1 MTSQIQTDQIL
12 CFNSTMNSDDIKAH
26 YIKYHHISGDPALIE
41 KAEMLA
47 NLFSLSKQ
55 QQRKSTRDFAT
66 AFNVILTSVDIFQAY
81 AGWSLYIPTN
91 NNLFSGTYK
100 RNNTYTTEI
109 RDAIKWLISNN
120 YLEKVS
126 GVTRPKKK
134 NSKRRQWM
142 PQVYQLTTKW
152 LSEISGK
159 SLSDPRLI
167 RRNPLAGYWECRKKI
182 DGVKVAIKPSDRQ
195 LKLNHIMLS
204 KTDEA
209 LEAYDKFMV
218 NVVTSIGRIAIM
230 PAQLSM
236 MRIFSKGSLNQGGRL
251 YSAVQNYKAE
261 TRKYL
266 YFDKEPTLEIDYSSF
281 HPHLLYHQDG
291 LQFAGDDPYV
301 IEGFDRDHVK
311 VAFNIML
318 NRKGT
323 KNNKSSANTISDELG
338 IDIEASE
345 ALETA
350 ILELHSPIAKHF
362 NSGIGLKL
370 QRLDSEIAM
379 SVIDH
384 FVNVLKRPIVSIHDS
399 FIVSVRDTESL
410 ILLMADCYTMYV
422 DDMIVMRGIK
432 GTAQQFSNA
441 LMDAIDLCFE
451 QQTDGMNNNYWNAV
465 IFKEGVKD
473 FKGISVEEEDASDA
487 EPL

>member
-1 MTSQIQTDQIL
+1 
-12 CFNSTMNSDDIKAH
+12 MNSDDIKAH

-47 NLFSLSKQ
+47 DLFSLSKQ

-182 DGVKVAIKPSDRQ
+182 DGAKVAVKPSDRQ
-195 LKLNHIMLS
+195 LKL
-204 KTDEA
+204 TPD
-209 LEAYDKFMV
+209 
-218 NVVTSIGRIAIM
+218 
-230 PAQLSM
+230 
-236 MRIFSKGSLNQGGRL
+236 
-251 YSAVQNYKAE
+251 
-261 TRKYL
+261 
-266 YFDKEPTLEIDYSSF
+266 
-281 HPHLLYHQDG
+281 
-291 LQFAGDDPYV
+291 
-301 IEGFDRDHVK
+301 
-311 VAFNIML
+311 
-318 NRKGT
+318 
-323 KNNKSSANTISDELG
+323 
-338 IDIEASE
+338 
-345 ALETA
+345 
-350 ILELHSPIAKHF
+350 
-362 NSGIGLKL
+362 
-370 QRLDSEIAM
+370 
-379 SVIDH
+379 
-384 FVNVLKRPIVSIHDS
+384 
-399 FIVSVRDTESL
+399 
-410 ILLMADCYTMYV
+410 
-422 DDMIVMRGIK
+422 
-432 GTAQQFSNA
+432 NA
-441 LMDAIDLCFE
+441 L
-451 QQTDGMNNNYWNAV
+451 
-465 IFKEGVKD
+465 
-473 FKGISVEEEDASDA
+473 
-487 EPL
+487 

>member
-1 MTSQIQTDQIL
+1 MTL
-12 CFNSTMNSDDIKAH
+12 SDSKTH
-26 YIKYHHISGDPALIE
+26 YIKYHHVSDDPTLIS
-41 KAEMLA
+41 KAKWLA
-47 NLFSLSKQ
+47 EQYQLAR
-55 QQRKSTRDFAT
+55 QRVRKNNRDFEA
-66 AFNVILTSVDIFQAY
+66 AFNVILTSMEIFQAY
-81 AGWSLYIPTN
+81 DGYNLYIPTN
-91 NNLFSGTYK
+91 NNLFSGALK
-100 RNNTYTTEI
+100 RNNTYTTEMLE
-109 RDAIKWLISNN
+109 ALKWLISDN
-120 YLEKVS
+120 YIEQVS
-126 GVTRPKKK
+126 GVTNSRKKS
-134 NSKRRQWM
+134 SKKRQWL
-142 PQVYQLTTKW
+142 PQSYRLTPKW
-152 LSEISGK
+152 ISHISDKPLSSRK
-159 SLSDPRLI
+159 LI
-167 RRNPLAGYWECRKKI
+167 RRNPLAGYWECRRKI
-182 DGVKVAIKPSDRQ
+182 DGAKVAVKPSERQ
-195 LKLNHIMLS
+195 LKLNQTMLS
-204 KTDEA
+204 KTD
-209 LEAYDKFMV
+209 LVLQSYDKFMV

>member
-1 MTSQIQTDQIL
+1 
-12 CFNSTMNSDDIKAH
+12 MNADDNKTH
-26 YIKYHHISGDPALIE
+26 YIKYHHLSDDPALIE
-41 KAEMLA
+41 KAQSLA
-47 NLFSLSKQ
+47 ELYTLSRQ
-55 QQRKSTRDFAT
+55 QQRKSIRDFEA
-66 AFNVILTSVDIFQAY
+66 AFNVILTSADIFQAY
-81 AGWSLYIPTN
+81 DLWSLYIPTN

-109 RDAIKWLISNN
+109 LDSLKWLISENC
-120 YLEKVS
+120 LEQVA

-134 NSKRRQWM
+134 HSKRRQWM
-142 PQVYQLTTKW
+142 PQAYQITSRW
-152 LSEISGK
+152 MSEISDK
-159 SLSDPRLI
+159 PLSDPRLI

-182 DGVKVAIKPSDRQ
+182 DGAKVAIKPSDRQ
-195 LKLNHIMLS
+195 LKLNHIILS
-204 KTDEA
+204 KTDEV
-209 LEAYDKFMV
+209 LESYDKFMV
-218 NVVTSIGRIAIM
+218 NVVTSIGTAAIM

-291 LQFAGDDPYV
+291 LQFSGDDPYV
-301 IEGFDRDHVK
+301 IKGFDRSHVK

-318 NRKGT
+318 NRKGS
-323 KNNKSSANTISDELG
+323 KDNKSAANTISDELG

-345 ALETA
+345 ALEIA
-350 ILELHSPIAKHF
+350 ILELHGPIAKHF

-370 QRLDSEIAM
+370 QRLDSDIAM

-384 FVNVLKRPIVSIHDS
+384 FVNLLKRPVVSIHDS

-410 ILLMADCYTMYV
+410 ILLMADCYRMFV
-422 DDMIVMRGIK
+422 DEMIVMRGIK
-432 GTAQQFSNA
+432 STAQQFSNA
-441 LMDAIDLCFE
+441 LMDVIDLCFE
-451 QQTDGMNNNYWNAV
+451 QQTGGMCITYWDALL
-465 IFKEGVKD
+465 FKEGVKD
-473 FKGISVEEEDASDA
+473 FKGVDVEEDDVSDA
-487 EPL
+487 EAL

>member
-1 MTSQIQTDQIL
+1 
-12 CFNSTMNSDDIKAH
+12 MNADDNKTH
-26 YIKYHHISGDPALIE
+26 YIKYHHLSDDPALIE
-41 KAEMLA
+41 KAQSLA
-47 NLFSLSKQ
+47 ELYTLSRQ
-55 QQRKSTRDFAT
+55 QQRKSIRDFEA
-66 AFNVILTSVDIFQAY
+66 AFNVILTSADIFQAY
-81 AGWSLYIPTN
+81 DLWSLYIPTN

-109 RDAIKWLISNN
+109 LDSLKWLISEN
-120 YLEKVS
+120 YLEQVA

-134 NSKRRQWM
+134 HSKRRQWM
-142 PQVYQLTTKW
+142 PQAYQITNRW
-152 LSEISGK
+152 MSEISDK
-159 SLSDPRLI
+159 PLSDPRLI

-182 DGVKVAIKPSDRQ
+182 DGAKVAIKPSDRQ
-195 LKLNHIMLS
+195 LKLNHIILS
-204 KTDEA
+204 KTDEV
-209 LEAYDKFMV
+209 LESYDKFMV
-218 NVVTSIGRIAIM
+218 NVVTSIGTAAIM

-291 LQFAGDDPYV
+291 LQFSGDDPYV
-301 IEGFDRDHVK
+301 IKGFDRSHVK

-318 NRKGT
+318 NRKGS
-323 KNNKSSANTISDELG
+323 KDNKSAANTISDELG

-345 ALETA
+345 ALEIA
-350 ILELHSPIAKHF
+350 ILELHGPIAQHF

-370 QRLDSEIAM
+370 QRLDSDIAM

-384 FVNVLKRPIVSIHDS
+384 FVNVLKRPVVSIHDS

-410 ILLMADCYTMYV
+410 ILLMADCYRMFV
-422 DDMIVMRGIK
+422 DEMIVMRGIK
-432 GTAQQFSNA
+432 STAQQFSNA
-441 LMDAIDLCFE
+441 LMDVIDLCFE
-451 QQTDGMNNNYWNAV
+451 QQTGGMCITYWDALL
-465 IFKEGVKD
+465 FKEGVKD
-473 FKGISVEEEDASDA
+473 FKGVDVEEDDVSDA
-487 EPL
+487 EAL

>member
-1 MTSQIQTDQIL
+1 
-12 CFNSTMNSDDIKAH
+12 MNSDENKAH
-26 YIKYHHISGDPALIE
+26 YIKYHHISDDPTLIE
-41 KAEMLA
+41 KTDLLA
-47 NLFSLSKQ
+47 DLYSLSKQ

-66 AFNVILTSVDIFQAY
+66 AFNVIMTSIDVFQAY
-81 AGWSLYIPTN
+81 DGWSLYIPTN

-152 LSEISGK
+152 LSEISNK
-159 SLSDPRLI
+159 PLSDPLLI
-167 RRNPLAGYWECRKKI
+167 RRNPAAGYWECRRKI
-182 DGVKVAIKPSDRQ
+182 DGAKVAIKPSDRQ
-195 LKLNHIMLS
+195 LKINHITLS
-204 KTDEA
+204 KTDEV
-209 LEAYDKFMV
+209 LESYDKFMV

-291 LQFAGDDPYV
+291 LQFNGDDPYA
-301 IEGFDRDHVK
+301 IEGYDRDHVK

-345 ALETA
+345 ILETA
-350 ILELHSPIAKHF
+350 ILTLHRPIAQHF
-362 NSGIGLKL
+362 NSGIGIQL
-370 QRLDSEIAM
+370 QRLDSDIAM

-432 GTAQQFSNA
+432 GTAQQFSKE
-441 LMDAIDLCFE
+441 LMDAIDLCFK
-451 QQTDGMNNNYWNAV
+451 QQTNGMCITYWDALL
-465 IFKEGVKD
+465 FKEGVKD
-473 FKGISVEEEDASDA
+473 FKGVDVEEEDVSEA
-487 EPL
+487 EAL

>member
-1 MTSQIQTDQIL
+1 M
-12 CFNSTMNSDDIKAH
+12 AR
-26 YIKYHHISGDPALIE
+26 
-41 KAEMLA
+41 
-47 NLFSLSKQ
+47 
-55 QQRKSTRDFAT
+55 QRVRKNNRDFEA
-66 AFNVILTSVDIFQAY
+66 AFNVILTSMEIFQAY
-81 AGWSLYIPTN
+81 DGYNLYIPTN
-91 NNLFSGTYK
+91 NNLFSGALK
-100 RNNTYTTEI
+100 RNNTYTTEMLE
-109 RDAIKWLISNN
+109 ALKWLISDN
-120 YLEKVS
+120 YIEQVS
-126 GVTRPKKK
+126 GVTNSRKKS
-134 NSKRRQWM
+134 SKKRQWL
-142 PQVYQLTTKW
+142 PQSYRLTPKW
-152 LSEISGK
+152 ISHISDKPLSSRK
-159 SLSDPRLI
+159 LI
-167 RRNPLAGYWECRKKI
+167 RRNPLAGYWECRRKI
-182 DGVKVAIKPSDRQ
+182 DGAKVAVKPSERQ
-195 LKLNHIMLS
+195 LKLNQTMLS
-204 KTDEA
+204 KTD
-209 LEAYDKFMV
+209 LVLQSYDKFMV

>member
-1 MTSQIQTDQIL
+1 
-12 CFNSTMNSDDIKAH
+12 MNSDDIKAH

-41 KAEMLA
+41 KAELLA
-47 NLFSLSKQ
+47 DLYSLSKQ
-55 QQRKSTRDFAT
+55 QQRKSNRDFEA

-81 AGWSLYIPTN
+81 DGWSLYIPTN

-134 NSKRRQWM
+134 NSKKRQWL
-142 PQVYQLTTKW
+142 PKAYKLTTRW
-152 LSEISGK
+152 LSEISNK
-159 SLSDPRLI
+159 PLSDPRLI

-182 DGVKVAIKPSDRQ
+182 DGAKVAVTPSDRQ
-195 LKLNHIMLS
+195 LKLHRAMLVD
-204 KTDEA
+204 TDQA

-218 NVVTSIGRIAIM
+218 NVVTSIGTTAIM

-318 NRKGT
+318 NRKGS
-323 KNNKSSANTISDELG
+323 KDNKSAANTISDELG

-345 ALETA
+345 ALEAA
-350 ILELHSPIAKHF
+350 ILTLHSPIAKHF

-370 QRLDSEIAM
+370 QRLDSDIAM

-422 DDMIVMRGIK
+422 DEMIVMRGIK
-432 GTAQQFSNA
+432 GTAQEFSNA
-441 LMDAIDLCFE
+441 LMDAIDLCFK
-451 QQTDGMNNNYWNAV
+451 QQTNGMCITYWDALL
-465 IFKEGVKD
+465 FKEGVKD
-473 FKGISVEEEDASDA
+473 FKGVDVEEEDVSEA
-487 EPL
+487 EAL

>member
-1 MTSQIQTDQIL
+1 
-12 CFNSTMNSDDIKAH
+12 MNSDDIKAH

-120 YLEKVS
+120 YLAKVS

-142 PQVYQLTTKW
+142 PQAYQLTTKW
-152 LSEISGK
+152 LSEISDK

-182 DGVKVAIKPSDRQ
+182 DGAKVAVKPSDRQ
-195 LKLNHIMLS
+195 LKLNQTMLS
-204 KTDEA
+204 KTDEV
-209 LEAYDKFMV
+209 LQSYDKFMV
-218 NVVTSIGRIAIM
+218 NVVTSIGTTAIM

-291 LQFAGDDPYV
+291 LQFNGDDPYV
-301 IEGFDRDHVK
+301 IKGFDRGHVK

-323 KNNKSSANTISDELG
+323 KNNKSAANTISDELG
-338 IDIEASE
+338 IDAEAAD
-345 ALETA
+345 ALEKA
-350 ILELHSPIAKHF
+350 ILELHSPIAQHF

-370 QRLDSEIAM
+370 QRLDSDIAM
-379 SVIDH
+379 SVIDY

-399 FIVSVRDTESL
+399 FIVSVRDIESL
-410 ILLMADCYTMYV
+410 ILLMADYYTMYV

-432 GTAQQFSNA
+432 GTAQEFSNA
-441 LMDAIDLCFE
+441 LMDAIDLCFK
-451 QQTDGMNNNYWNAV
+451 QQTNGMNNTYWDALL
-465 IFKEGVKD
+465 FKEGVKD
-473 FKGISVEEEDASDA
+473 FKGVDVEEEDVSEA
-487 EPL
+487 EAL

>member
-1 MTSQIQTDQIL
+1 
-12 CFNSTMNSDDIKAH
+12 MNADDNKAH
-26 YIKYHHISGDPALIE
+26 YIKYHHISDDPALIE
-41 KAEMLA
+41 KAQSLA
-47 NLFSLSKQ
+47 DLYRLFRQ
-55 QQRKSTRDFAT
+55 HQRKSNRDFEA
-66 AFNVILTSVDIFQAY
+66 AFNVILTSADIFQAY
-81 AGWSLYIPTN
+81 DGWSLYIPTN
-91 NNLFSGTYK
+91 NNLFSGTYQ

-109 RDAIKWLISNN
+109 LDSLKWLISEN

-142 PQVYQLTTKW
+142 PKSYQLTKKW
-152 LSEISGK
+152 FTEISDK

-182 DGVKVAIKPSDRQ
+182 DGAKVAIRPSDRQ
-195 LKLNHIMLS
+195 LKLNQTMLA
-204 KTDEA
+204 KTDDV
-209 LEAYDKFMV
+209 LESYDKFMV

-266 YFDKEPTLEIDYSSF
+266 YFDNEPTLEIDYSSF

-301 IEGFDRDHVK
+301 IEGFVRDHVK

-323 KNNKSSANTISDELG
+323 KNNKSAANTISDELG
-338 IDIEASE
+338 IDTEASE
-345 ALETA
+345 ALEIA
-350 ILELHSPIAKHF
+350 ILALHSPIAKHF

-370 QRLDSEIAM
+370 QRLDSDIAM

-410 ILLMADCYTMYV
+410 ILLMADCYRMFV
-422 DDMIVMRGIK
+422 DEMITMRGIK
-432 GTAQQFSNA
+432 GTAQEFSKE
-441 LMDAIDLCFE
+441 LTDAINKCFE
-451 QQTDGMNNNYWNAV
+451 QDTYGMTTSNWNALV
-465 IFKEGVKD
+465 AKEGVKD
-473 FKGISVEEEDASDA
+473 FNDVSVVGNDASDA
-487 EPL
+487 EAL

>member
-1 MTSQIQTDQIL
+1 
-12 CFNSTMNSDDIKAH
+12 MNADYNKAH
-26 YIKYHHISGDPALIE
+26 YIKYHHISDDPALIE
-41 KAEMLA
+41 KAQSLA
-47 NLFSLSKQ
+47 DLYRLFRQ
-55 QQRKSTRDFAT
+55 HQRKSNRDFEA
-66 AFNVILTSVDIFQAY
+66 AFNVILTSADIFQAY
-81 AGWSLYIPTN
+81 DGWSLYIPTN
-91 NNLFSGTYK
+91 NNLFSGTYQ

-109 RDAIKWLISNN
+109 LDSLKWLISEN

-142 PQVYQLTTKW
+142 PKSYQLTKKW
-152 LSEISGK
+152 FTEISDK

-182 DGVKVAIKPSDRQ
+182 DGAKVAIKPSDRQ
-195 LKLNHIMLS
+195 LKLNQTMLS
-204 KTDEA
+204 KTDDV
-209 LEAYDKFMV
+209 LESYDKFMV

-266 YFDKEPTLEIDYSSF
+266 YFDNEPTLEIDYSSF

-301 IEGFDRDHVK
+301 IEGFVRDNVK

-323 KNNKSSANTISDELG
+323 KNNKSAANTISDELG
-338 IDIEASE
+338 IDTEASE
-345 ALETA
+345 ALEIA
-350 ILELHSPIAKHF
+350 ILALHSPIAKHF

-370 QRLDSEIAM
+370 QRLDSDIAM

-410 ILLMADCYTMYV
+410 ILLMADCYRMFV
-422 DDMIVMRGIK
+422 DEMITMRGIK
-432 GTAQQFSNA
+432 GTAQEFSKE
-441 LMDAIDLCFE
+441 LTDAINKCFE
-451 QQTDGMNNNYWNAV
+451 QDTYGMTTSNWNALV
-465 IFKEGVKD
+465 AKEGVKD
-473 FKGISVEEEDASDA
+473 FNDVSVVGNDASDA
-487 EPL
+487 EAL

>member
-1 MTSQIQTDQIL
+1 
-12 CFNSTMNSDDIKAH
+12 MNADYNKAH
-26 YIKYHHISGDPALIE
+26 YIKYHHISDDPALIE
-41 KAEMLA
+41 KAQSLA
-47 NLFSLSKQ
+47 DLYRLFRQ
-55 QQRKSTRDFAT
+55 HQRKSNRDFEA
-66 AFNVILTSVDIFQAY
+66 AFNVILTSADIFQAY
-81 AGWSLYIPTN
+81 DGWSLYIPTN
-91 NNLFSGTYK
+91 NNLFSGTYQ

-109 RDAIKWLISNN
+109 LDSLKWLISEN
-120 YLEKVS
+120 YLEQVA

-142 PQVYQLTTKW
+142 PKSYQLTKKW
-152 LSEISGK
+152 FTEISDK

-182 DGVKVAIKPSDRQ
+182 DGAKVAIRPSDRQ
-195 LKLNHIMLS
+195 LKLNQTMLA
-204 KTDEA
+204 KTDDV
-209 LEAYDKFMV
+209 LESYDKFMV

-266 YFDKEPTLEIDYSSF
+266 YFDNEPTLEIDYSSF

-301 IEGFDRDHVK
+301 IEGFVRDNVK

-323 KNNKSSANTISDELG
+323 KNNKSAANTISDELG
-338 IDIEASE
+338 IDTEASE
-345 ALETA
+345 ALEIA
-350 ILELHSPIAKHF
+350 ILALHSPIAKHF

-370 QRLDSEIAM
+370 QRLDSDIAM

-410 ILLMADCYTMYV
+410 ILLMADCYRMFV
-422 DDMIVMRGIK
+422 DEMITMRGIK
-432 GTAQQFSNA
+432 GTAQEFSKE
-441 LMDAIDLCFE
+441 LTDAINKCFE
-451 QQTDGMNNNYWNAV
+451 QDTYGMTTSNWNALV
-465 IFKEGVKD
+465 AKEGVKD
-473 FKGISVEEEDASDA
+473 FNDVSVVGNDASDA
-487 EPL
+487 EAL

>member
-1 MTSQIQTDQIL
+1 
-12 CFNSTMNSDDIKAH
+12 MNADDNKTH
-26 YIKYHHISGDPALIE
+26 YIKYHHISDDPALIE
-41 KAEMLA
+41 KAQSLA
-47 NLFSLSKQ
+47 ELYTLSRQ
-55 QQRKSTRDFAT
+55 QQRKSIRDFEA
-66 AFNVILTSVDIFQAY
+66 AFNVILTSADIFQAY
-81 AGWSLYIPTN
+81 DLWSLYIPTN

-109 RDAIKWLISNN
+109 LDSLKWLISEN
-120 YLEKVS
+120 YLEQVA

-134 NSKRRQWM
+134 NSRRRQWM
-142 PQVYQLTTKW
+142 PQAYQITSRW
-152 LSEISGK
+152 MSEISDK
-159 SLSDPRLI
+159 PLSDPRLI

-182 DGVKVAIKPSDRQ
+182 DGAKVAIKPSDRQ
-195 LKLNHIMLS
+195 LKINHIILS
-204 KTDEA
+204 KTDEV
-209 LEAYDKFMV
+209 LESYDKFMV
-218 NVVTSIGRIAIM
+218 NVVTSIGTAAIM

-291 LQFAGDDPYV
+291 LQFSGDDPYV
-301 IEGFDRDHVK
+301 IKGFDRSHVK

-318 NRKGT
+318 NRKGS
-323 KNNKSSANTISDELG
+323 KDNKSAANTISDELG

-350 ILELHSPIAKHF
+350 ILERHSPIAKHF

-370 QRLDSEIAM
+370 QRLDSDIAM

-384 FVNVLKRPIVSIHDS
+384 FVNVLKRPVVSIHDS
-399 FIVSVRDTESL
+399 FIISVRDTESL
-410 ILLMADCYTMYV
+410 ILLMADCYRMFV
-422 DDMIVMRGIK
+422 DEMIVMRGIK
-432 GTAQQFSNA
+432 STAQQFSNA
-441 LMDAIDLCFE
+441 LMDVIDLCFE
-451 QQTDGMNNNYWNAV
+451 QQTGGMNNNYWDALV
-465 IFKEGVKD
+465 AKEGVTD
-473 FKGISVEEEDASDA
+473 FNGVSTEGNDASDA
-487 EPL
+487 EAL

>member
-1 MTSQIQTDQIL
+1 
-12 CFNSTMNSDDIKAH
+12 MNSDDIKAH

-120 YLEKVS
+120 YLAKVS

-142 PQVYQLTTKW
+142 PQAYQLTTKW
-152 LSEISGK
+152 LSEISDK

-182 DGVKVAIKPSDRQ
+182 DGAKVAVTPSDRQ
-195 LKLNHIMLS
+195 LKLNRAMLS
-204 KTDEA
+204 KTDEV
-209 LEAYDKFMV
+209 LQSYDKFMV
-218 NVVTSIGRIAIM
+218 NVVTSIGTTTIM

-301 IEGFDRDHVK
+301 IEGFVRGHVK

-323 KNNKSSANTISDELG
+323 KNNKSAANTISDELG
-338 IDIEASE
+338 IDAEEAE
-345 ALETA
+345 ALEKA
-350 ILELHSPIAKHF
+350 ILELHSPIAQHF

-370 QRLDSEIAM
+370 QRLDSDIAM
-379 SVIDH
+379 SVIDY

-432 GTAQQFSNA
+432 GTAQEFSNA
-441 LMDAIDLCFE
+441 LMDAIDLCFK
-451 QQTDGMNNNYWNAV
+451 QQTDNMNNNYWNAL

-473 FKGISVEEEDASDA
+473 FKGVDVEEDVSEA
-487 EPL
+487 EAL

>member
-1 MTSQIQTDQIL
+1 
-12 CFNSTMNSDDIKAH
+12 MNADDNKTH
-26 YIKYHHISGDPALIE
+26 YIKYHHLSDDPALIE
-41 KAEMLA
+41 KAQSLA
-47 NLFSLSKQ
+47 ELYTLSRQ
-55 QQRKSTRDFAT
+55 QQRKSIRDFEA
-66 AFNVILTSVDIFQAY
+66 AFNVILTSADIFQAY
-81 AGWSLYIPTN
+81 DLWSLYIPTN

-109 RDAIKWLISNN
+109 LDSLKWLISEN
-120 YLEKVS
+120 YLEQVA

-134 NSKRRQWM
+134 NSRRRQWM
-142 PQVYQLTTKW
+142 PQAYQITSRW
-152 LSEISGK
+152 MSEISDK
-159 SLSDPRLI
+159 PLSDPRLI

-182 DGVKVAIKPSDRQ
+182 DGAKVAIKPSDRQ
-195 LKLNHIMLS
+195 LKLNHIILS
-204 KTDEA
+204 KTDEV
-209 LEAYDKFMV
+209 LESYDKFMV
-218 NVVTSIGRIAIM
+218 NVVTSIGTAAIM

-291 LQFAGDDPYV
+291 LQFSGDDPYV
-301 IEGFDRDHVK
+301 IKGFDRSHVK

-318 NRKGT
+318 NRKGS
-323 KNNKSSANTISDELG
+323 KDNKSAANTISDELG

-350 ILELHSPIAKHF
+350 ILERHSPIAKHF

-370 QRLDSEIAM
+370 QRLDSDIAM

-384 FVNVLKRPIVSIHDS
+384 FVNVLKRPVISIHDS

-410 ILLMADCYTMYV
+410 ILLMADCYRMFV
-422 DDMIVMRGIK
+422 DEMIVMRGIK
-432 GTAQQFSNA
+432 STAQQFSNA
-441 LMDAIDLCFE
+441 LMDVIDLCFE
-451 QQTDGMNNNYWNAV
+451 QQTGGMNNNYCDALV
-465 IFKEGVKD
+465 AKEGVTD
-473 FKGISVEEEDASDA
+473 FNGVSTEGNDVSDA
-487 EPL
+487 EAL

>member
-1 MTSQIQTDQIL
+1 
-12 CFNSTMNSDDIKAH
+12 
-26 YIKYHHISGDPALIE
+26 
-41 KAEMLA
+41 
-47 NLFSLSKQ
+47 
-55 QQRKSTRDFAT
+55 
-66 AFNVILTSVDIFQAY
+66 
-81 AGWSLYIPTN
+81 
-91 NNLFSGTYK
+91 
-100 RNNTYTTEI
+100 
-109 RDAIKWLISNN
+109 
-120 YLEKVS
+120 
-126 GVTRPKKK
+126 
-134 NSKRRQWM
+134 M

-291 LQFAGDDPYV
+291 LQFNGDDPYA
-301 IEGFDRDHVK
+301 IEGFDRGHVK

-318 NRKGT
+318 NRKGS
-323 KNNKSSANTISDELG
+323 KGNKSAANTISDELG

-345 ALETA
+345 ALEA
-350 ILELHSPIAKHF
+350 SILTLHRPIAQHF
-362 NSGIGLKL
+362 NSGIGLQL
-370 QRLDSEIAM
+370 QRLDSDIAM

-384 FVNVLKRPIVSIHDS
+384 FVNVLKRPIISIHDS

>member
-1 MTSQIQTDQIL
+1 
-12 CFNSTMNSDDIKAH
+12 MNADDNKTH
-26 YIKYHHISGDPALIE
+26 YIKYHHLSDDPALIE
-41 KAEMLA
+41 KAQSLA
-47 NLFSLSKQ
+47 ELYTLSRQ
-55 QQRKSTRDFAT
+55 QQRKSIRDFEA
-66 AFNVILTSVDIFQAY
+66 AFNVILTSADIFQAY
-81 AGWSLYIPTN
+81 DLWSLYIPTN

-109 RDAIKWLISNN
+109 LDSLKWLISEN
-120 YLEKVS
+120 YLEQVA

-134 NSKRRQWM
+134 NSRRRQWM
-142 PQVYQLTTKW
+142 PQAYQITSRW
-152 LSEISGK
+152 MSEISDK
-159 SLSDPRLI
+159 PLSDPRLI

-182 DGVKVAIKPSDRQ
+182 DGAKVAIKPSDRQ
-195 LKLNHIMLS
+195 LKINHIILS
-204 KTDEA
+204 KTDEV
-209 LEAYDKFMV
+209 LESYDKFMV
-218 NVVTSIGRIAIM
+218 NVVTSIGTAAIM

-291 LQFAGDDPYV
+291 LQFSGDDPYV
-301 IEGFDRDHVK
+301 IKGFDRSHVK

-318 NRKGT
+318 NRKGS
-323 KNNKSSANTISDELG
+323 KDNKSAANTISDELG

-345 ALETA
+345 ALEIA
-350 ILELHSPIAKHF
+350 ILELHGPIAQHF

-370 QRLDSEIAM
+370 QRLDSDIAM

-384 FVNVLKRPIVSIHDS
+384 FVNVLKRPVVSIHDS

-410 ILLMADCYTMYV
+410 ILLMADCYRMFV
-422 DDMIVMRGIK
+422 DEMIVMRGIK
-432 GTAQQFSNA
+432 STAQQFSNA
-441 LMDAIDLCFE
+441 LMDVIDLCFE
-451 QQTDGMNNNYWNAV
+451 QQTGGMCITYWDALL
-465 IFKEGVKD
+465 FKEGVKD
-473 FKGISVEEEDASDA
+473 FKGVDVEEDDVSDA
-487 EPL
+487 EAL

>member
-1 MTSQIQTDQIL
+1 
-12 CFNSTMNSDDIKAH
+12 MNADDNKAH
-26 YIKYHHISGDPALIE
+26 YIKYHHISDDPALIE
-41 KAEMLA
+41 KAQSLA
-47 NLFSLSKQ
+47 DLYRLFRQ
-55 QQRKSTRDFAT
+55 HQRKSNRDFEA
-66 AFNVILTSVDIFQAY
+66 AFNVILTSADIFQAY
-81 AGWSLYIPTN
+81 DGWSLYIPTN
-91 NNLFSGTYK
+91 NNLFSGTYQ

-109 RDAIKWLISNN
+109 LDSLKWLISEN
-120 YLEKVS
+120 YLEQVA

-142 PQVYQLTTKW
+142 PKSYQLTKKW
-152 LSEISGK
+152 FTEISDK

-182 DGVKVAIKPSDRQ
+182 DGAKVAIRPSDRQ
-195 LKLNHIMLS
+195 LKLNQTMLA
-204 KTDEA
+204 KTDDV
-209 LEAYDKFMV
+209 LESYDKFMV

-266 YFDKEPTLEIDYSSF
+266 YFDNEPTLEIDYSSF

-301 IEGFDRDHVK
+301 IEGFVRDHVK

-323 KNNKSSANTISDELG
+323 KNNKSAANTISDELG
-338 IDIEASE
+338 IDTEASE
-345 ALETA
+345 ALEIA
-350 ILELHSPIAKHF
+350 ILALHSPIAKHF

-370 QRLDSEIAM
+370 QRLDSDIAM

-410 ILLMADCYTMYV
+410 ILLMADCYRMFV
-422 DDMIVMRGIK
+422 DEMITMRGIK
-432 GTAQQFSNA
+432 GTAQEFSKE
-441 LMDAIDLCFE
+441 LTDAINKCFE
-451 QQTDGMNNNYWNAV
+451 QDTYGMTTSNWNALV
-465 IFKEGVKD
+465 AKEGVKD
-473 FKGISVEEEDASDA
+473 FNDVSVVGNDASDA
-487 EPL
+487 EAL

>member
-1 MTSQIQTDQIL
+1 
-12 CFNSTMNSDDIKAH
+12 MNSDDIKAH

-66 AFNVILTSVDIFQAY
+66 AFNVILTSADIFQAY

-120 YLEKVS
+120 YLAKVS

-142 PQVYQLTTKW
+142 PQAYQLTTKW
-152 LSEISGK
+152 LSEISDK

-182 DGVKVAIKPSDRQ
+182 DGAKVAVKPSDRQ
-195 LKLNHIMLS
+195 LKLNQTMLS
-204 KTDEA
+204 KTDEV
-209 LEAYDKFMV
+209 LQSYDKFMV
-218 NVVTSIGRIAIM
+218 NVVTSIGTTAIM

-301 IEGFDRDHVK
+301 IEGFVRGHVK

-323 KNNKSSANTISDELG
+323 KNNKSAANTISDELG
-338 IDIEASE
+338 IDAEEAE
-345 ALETA
+345 ALEKA

-370 QRLDSEIAM
+370 QRLDSDIAM
-379 SVIDH
+379 SAIDR

-410 ILLMADCYTMYV
+410 ILLMADYYTMYV
-422 DDMIVMRGIK
+422 DDMITMRGIK
-432 GTAQQFSNA
+432 GTAQEFSEP
-441 LMDAIDLCFE
+441 LTDAINKCFE
-451 QQTDGMNNNYWNAV
+451 QDTDGITASSWDALV
-465 IFKEGVKD
+465 AKEGIND
-473 FKGISVEEEDASDA
+473 PPSIEATEEDVSDA
-487 EPL
+487 EAL